1 VFGVT
6 KGSPESKYPY
16 IIVNGAAKK
25 LGSGAYS
32 TVFAATDKKTKEDV
46 AVKKI
51 TKANLQ
57 PHDHDALKNEVDILH
72 GVKDH
77 ANILGFIEYFEDSEH
92 YYLIT
97 EQITGGELFDR
108 ICEKETY
115 TEAEARKLIQVL
127 VQTLAFL
134 HSKSIAHRDLKP
146 ENLLMKAPKEDT
158 EIVLADFGFAVRC
171 KGKNLVQVCGTPDYV
186 APEVIKHEAYD
197 YKCDIW
203 SAGVIAYILLGGY
216 APFQARNPDDR
227 DELFRVIKKGRVV
240 FHEKY
245 WQHVSEDAKD
255 CIRQMLLLDPDE
267 RTSAAALLNHAW
279 FRAAALETHD
289 LNESQVR
296 LREFNARRK
305 LKGAVHTVKAANT
318 MRKVLGT
325 IKSMK
330 ASEAAAGGGAAPTL
344 APASMEPTAVVCE

>member
-1 VFGVT
+1 M
-6 KGSPESKYPY
+6 
-16 IIVNGAAKK
+16 
-25 LGSGAYS
+25 
-32 TVFAATDKKTKEDV
+32 
-46 AVKKI
+46 
-51 TKANLQ
+51 
-57 PHDHDALKNEVDILH
+57 
-72 GVKDH
+72 
-77 ANILGFIEYFEDSEH
+77 H

-134 HSKSIAHRDLKP
+134 HNKSIAHRDLKP
-146 ENLLMKAPKEDT
+146 ENLLMKSRKEDT
-158 EIVLADFGFAVRC
+158 GIVLADFGFAIKC

-197 YKCDIW
+197 FKCDIW

-227 DELFRVIKKGRVV
+227 DELFRVIKKARVV

-245 WQHVSEDAKD
+245 WQHVSDEAKD
-255 CIRQMLLLDPDE
+255 CIRQMLLADPDE

-279 FRAAALETHD
+279 FRAAELESHD

-318 MRKVLGT
+318 MRKVLGS

-330 ASEAAAGGGAAPTL
+330 MENAKARLEGSPAPQAAPSL
-344 APASMEPTAVVCE
+344 PPVVAE